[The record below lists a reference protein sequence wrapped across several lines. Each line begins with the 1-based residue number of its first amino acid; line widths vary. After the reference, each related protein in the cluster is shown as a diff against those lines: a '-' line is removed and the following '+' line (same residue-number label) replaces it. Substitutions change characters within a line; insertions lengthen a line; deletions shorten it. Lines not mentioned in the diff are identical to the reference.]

1 MAQDKTMISESS
13 IPTEPDSDQILKLP
27 PISNKSIQSDIK
39 ALRKKSMLSERSN
52 FLYLK
57 KNVLENFPKKKFNA
71 CAPREFSKLVLNID
85 QVILNTDYS
94 AKYYYP
100 EEVLS
105 TSQIYRIKHSDHGEF
120 TRLKSTCYKAKISRL
135 KTLLF

>member
-1 MAQDKTMISESS
+1 MAQDKIMISESS

-27 PISNKSIQSDIK
+27 PIPNKSAQNDIR

-57 KNVLENFPKKKFNA
+57 KNVLENFPKKKYNA
-71 CAPREFSKLVLNID
+71 CAPREFSKLVLDID
-85 QVILNTDYS
+85 QVILNPDYKV
-94 AKYYYP
+94 KYCYP

-105 TSQIYRIKHSDHGEF
+105 TSQIYRIKHSDRAEF
-120 TRLKSTCYKAKISRL
+120 SRLKCSCYKAKITRL
-135 KTLLF
+135 KTLIF